1 MSGDRDIHNLLED
14 LHPRGDPPEDV
25 RHRVR
30 GATYRA
36 WRNIPQAAPA
46 RHRATP
52 HIVTASLAAAVMI
65 LVAGPNFLLN
75 EPGRPVVAQILHAS
89 GSYTTRGG
97 GNLAT
102 SLPAGVTI
110 RTSGSGR
117 LLIRIG
123 DNASLRLDADSHATL
138 RGRDEVVLRDG
149 RLFVDSNAFLL
160 AKGQGSRSAAK
171 SSIEI
176 VTPEGV
182 RVSSVG
188 TQFGVSV
195 KDRRISIAVREGT
208 VRMAMGSESTTA
220 SASDGVGEVVAI
232 ERLAEISRQPLA
244 ATDASW
250 AWIHR
255 AQPDFDLE
263 SASVMEFLH
272 WATREIGLALAFE
285 SDAVRQHAATIP
297 LHGPR
302 ISAADL
308 TRTDIVAIV
317 ETAPSFRIA
326 ATDDHK
332 LVVGFTRE

>member
-1 MSGDRDIHNLLED
+1 MSSDQDIQDLLEG
-14 LHPRGDPPEDV
+14 LQPGEGPPEEA

-36 WRNIPQAAPA
+36 WRQIPQAAPA

-52 HIVTASLAAAVMI
+52 YVVTVSLAAAAVMI
-65 LVAGPNFLLN
+65 LVAGPNFLVN
-75 EPGRPVVAQILHAS
+75 EPGQPVVAQILHAS

-97 GNLAT
+97 GNPGIG
-102 SLPAGVTI
+102 LPAGTTI
-110 RTSGSGR
+110 RTSASGR
-117 LLIRIG
+117 LLIGIG
-123 DNASLRLDADSHATL
+123 DNASLRLDADSHATFQ
-138 RGRDEVVLRDG
+138 GRDEVMLGDG
-149 RLFVDSNAFLL
+149 RLFVDSNAFLT
-160 AKGQGSRSAAK
+160 QGMESPSRAK
-171 SSIEI
+171 SNVEI
-176 VTPEGV
+176 VTPQGV

-195 KDRRISIAVREGT
+195 KERRTSIAVREGT

-220 SASDGVGEVVAI
+220 SASGGVGEVVDI
-232 ERLAEISRQPLA
+232 ERLAEVSRLPLA
-244 ATDASW
+244 TTDASW

-272 WATREIGLALAFE
+272 WAAREIGLALVFE

-297 LHGPR
+297 LHGPP

-308 TRTDIVAIV
+308 TRTDIVGIV
-317 ETAPSFRIA
+317 ETAPSFRIS
-326 ATDDHK
+326 ATDDHR